1 MAIFGYG
8 ADDDKSGSISLS
20 ESVRDMFNGGGA
32 GRSGDRF
39 EGGLSG
45 ISNALGATPKGSKRK
60 ATGIANLVSGA
71 TGIGGRANPL
81 TAGILGALTGGL
93 GGAALGAFR
102 AKQMNKAKDAEPG
115 VAPDTGQGLGLFK
128 ATAPAAPAGPTYTG
142 PSYSHSNKTA
152 APDTKAD
159 KKADKT
165 AVDMTSKG
173 MTAAAQSG
181 TFRAIPNPDYDPS
194 NPMSSPWLSNPSYEQ
209 LLAYKNASAAGTAP
223 TQPTLPQLRP
233 GMNYNPAPKVGPL
246 AMGSPLQMAEGGEVP
261 APANEKSVI
270 TAAVGAIKGQMDE
283 PTAAVALAA
292 FVQKYGKDSL
302 RDLVDRVQSGELD
315 QTISASSGKLAGPG
329 DGMND
334 RIPATIGG
342 QQDVLLSDG
351 EFIVPAD
358 VVSGLGNGSSDAGS
372 KQLEKFI
379 ARVRN
384 ERTGKTEQP
393 RAINPATALP
403 A

>member
-1 MAIFGYG
+1 
-8 ADDDKSGSISLS
+8 
-20 ESVRDMFNGGGA
+20 
-32 GRSGDRF
+32 
-39 EGGLSG
+39 
-45 ISNALGATPKGSKRK
+45 
-60 ATGIANLVSGA
+60 
-71 TGIGGRANPL
+71 
-81 TAGILGALTGGL
+81 
-93 GGAALGAFR
+93 
-102 AKQMNKAKDAEPG
+102 
-115 VAPDTGQGLGLFK
+115 
-128 ATAPAAPAGPTYTG
+128 
-142 PSYSHSNKTA
+142 
-152 APDTKAD
+152 
-159 KKADKT
+159 
-165 AVDMTSKG
+165 
-173 MTAAAQSG
+173 
-181 TFRAIPNPDYDPS
+181 
-194 NPMSSPWLSNPSYEQ
+194 
-209 LLAYKNASAAGTAP
+209 
-223 TQPTLPQLRP
+223 
-233 GMNYNPAPKVGPL
+233 
-246 AMGSPLQMAEGGEVP
+246 
-261 APANEKSVI
+261 
-270 TAAVGAIKGQMDE
+270 MDE

>member
-1 MAIFGYG
+1 MALFGYG
-8 ADDDKSGSISLS
+8 ADDDKSGTVSFS

-32 GRSGDRF
+32 GKSGPTF

-45 ISNALGATPKGSKRK
+45 VSNALGATPQGSGRK
-60 ATGIANLVSGA
+60 PTGIANIVSGA

-81 TAGILGALTGGL
+81 TAGVLGALTGGL
-93 GGAALGAFR
+93 GGAAFGLLR
-102 AKQMNKAKDAEPG
+102 ARQMNKDKDAAAKAADAKAGTP
-115 VAPDTGQGLGLFK
+115 AAADQGLGSVK
-128 ATAPAAPAGPTYTG
+128 PAQAPAPAYTG
-142 PSYSHSNKTA
+142 PSYSHSNKDKKEA
-152 APDTKAD
+152 APAATEAKGDTAKARL
-159 KKADKT
+159 
-165 AVDMTSKG
+165 
-173 MTAAAQSG
+173 AAAVSG
-181 TFRAIPNPDYDPS
+181 SFQPIPNPDYDPS
-194 NPMSSPWLSNPSYEQ
+194 NPMSSPWVSNPTYDQ
-209 LLAYKNASAAGTAP
+209 LLAYKNAAAAGTA
-223 TQPTLPQLRP
+223 TGQPTMPQLRP
-233 GMNYNPAPKVGPL
+233 GLNYNPVQRAVPWS
-246 AMGSPLQMAEGGEVP
+246 MGSPMRMAEGGEVP
-261 APANEKSVI
+261 APPNEKSVI
-270 TAAVGAIKGQMDE
+270 SAAVEAIKGGLDE
-283 PTAAVALAA
+283 PTAAVALAT

-315 QTISASSGKLAGPG
+315 QTAAASTGKLAGPG

-372 KQLEKFI
+372 KQLEQFI
-379 ARVRN
+379 TRVRK

-393 RAINPATALP
+393 RAINPASALP

>member
-8 ADDDKSGSISLS
+8 ADDDKNGTVSFS

-32 GRSGDRF
+32 GQSGDTF

-45 ISNALGATPKGSKRK
+45 ISNAIGATPKGSNRK
-60 ATGIANLVSGA
+60 PTGIANIVSGA
-71 TGIGGRANPL
+71 TGVGGRANPL
-81 TAGILGALTGGL
+81 TMAVVGALTGGL
-93 GGAALGAFR
+93 GGAAMGALR
-102 AKQMNKAKDAEPG
+102 ASQMNKAKDAK
-115 VAPDTGQGLGLFK
+115 APAGTPPATGGGLGLFK
-128 ATAPAAPAGPTYTG
+128 AAAPAAAPAPSGPTYSTSNRDTSDTAAKTAKTAAAPAGD
-142 PSYSHSNKTA
+142 TA
-152 APDTKAD
+152 KSR
-159 KKADKT
+159 
-165 AVDMTSKG
+165 V
-173 MTAAAQSG
+173 AAATSG
-181 TFRAIPNPDYDPS
+181 SFQAIPNPNYDPT
-194 NPMSSPWLSNPSYEQ
+194 NPMSSPWLSNPTYEQ
-209 LLAYKNASAAGTAP
+209 LLAYKNAAAGAATG
-223 TQPTLPQLRP
+223 QPTLPQLRP
-233 GMNYNPAPKVGPL
+233 GMNYNPAPKVGP
-246 AMGSPLQMAEGGEVP
+246 MTTMAEGGKVP

-270 TAAVGAIKGQMDE
+270 TAAVGAIKGEMDK
-283 PTAAVALAA
+283 PAAAVALAA

-315 QTISASSGKLAGPG
+315 QTVASSTGKLAGPG

>member
-32 GRSGDRF
+32 GQSGDRF

-102 AKQMNKAKDAEPG
+102 AKQMNKAKDAEAG
-115 VAPDTGQGLGLFK
+115 VAPNADKGLGLFK
-128 ATAPAAPAGPTYTG
+128 ATAPAEPTYTG
-142 PSYSHSNKTA
+142 PSYSHSKSA
-152 APDTKAD
+152 APD
-159 KKADKT
+159 KKAGDKP
-165 AVDMTSKG
+165 VDMI
-173 MTAAAQSG
+173 AEAQTGS
-181 TFRAIPNPDYDPS
+181 FQAIPNPAYDPT
-194 NPMSSPWLSNPSYEQ
+194 NPMSSPWISNPSYEQ
-209 LLAYKNASAAGTAP
+209 LLAYKKASAAGTAA
-223 TQPTLPQLRP
+223 TQPTLPQLHP

-246 AMGSPLQMAEGGEVP
+246 QMAKGGEVP

-270 TAAVGAIKGQMDE
+270 TAAVGAIKGEMDE